1 MYDISVMS
9 YLLDKMQPSIR
20 VTLTNDDLIMESEQG
35 FEPTFGLLTKNI
47 DYEATTL
54 PSELSSF
61 DQNNTNTKYGK
72 YIPAVCAPLHYKK
85 STCHQVHC
93 FKRQIK
99 FGKD

>member
-9 YLLDKMQPSIR
+9 YFLDTMQPSIP
-20 VTLTNDDLIMESEQG
+20 VTLTNDNIIMEPEQG
-35 FEPTFGLLTKNI
+35 FEPTFWLSTENV

-72 YIPAVCAPLHYKK
+72 YISAVCAPVHYKK
-85 STCHQVHC
+85 STSHQVHC